1 MNPIQKEPIAVPLTK
16 SDLIESIYH
25 RAGIMK
31 RDAVRAFETTV
42 ELIKATLSSGED
54 VLISGFGKF
63 EVKEKDKRKGR
74 NPQTGGDLML
84 RPRRV
89 IKFRASGV
97 LRDKMNSKK

>member
-1 MNPIQKEPIAVPLTK
+1 MPLTK

-25 RAGIMK
+25 GADLMK

-74 NPQTGGDLML
+74 NPQTGGELML

-89 IKFRASGV
+89 IRFKCSGV
-97 LRDKMNSKK
+97 LKDKLNGKS

>member
-16 SDLIESIYH
+16 SDLVESIYH
-25 RAGIMK
+25 RGGFMK
-31 RDAVRAFETTV
+31 SDAVRAFEATV

-54 VLISGFGKF
+54 VLISGFGRF

-89 IKFRASGV
+89 IRFKCSGV
-97 LRDKMNSKK
+97 LKDKLNGKG